1 VFFADRC
8 RVFIPLR
15 GKCNQT
21 MNNTKGLPSASAHA
35 TSIPLWKTIVLVATY
50 LVAAV
55 LIFAVNVYIGGA
67 VFIAAIFLQ
76 AYGGFRS
83 AGHIPG
89 ETRGRVAAFAFAWV
103 LCVILAAAL
112 QSFIPAFDDVLSSF
126 ALLAPLVIGLMWR
139 FWPNPQKRLRIAV
152 VTCWM
157 SIAAIVLMMGSM
169 YLPIWVLG

>member
-1 VFFADRC
+1 
-8 RVFIPLR
+8 
-15 GKCNQT
+15 

-126 ALLAPLVIGLMWR
+126 GVGLPVLTRITQKIYPLALLAPLVIGLMWR